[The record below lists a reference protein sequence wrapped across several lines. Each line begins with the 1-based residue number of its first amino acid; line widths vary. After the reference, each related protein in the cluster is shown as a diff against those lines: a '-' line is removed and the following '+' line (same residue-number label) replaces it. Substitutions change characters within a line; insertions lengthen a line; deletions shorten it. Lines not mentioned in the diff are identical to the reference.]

1 MVLKGDAEKKSSISV
16 LACWRMSAM
25 LNGRRASEDA
35 KGSADAKVTRC
46 DGAEEL

>member
-1 MVLKGDAEKKSSISV
+1 
-16 LACWRMSAM
+16 MSAM
-25 LNGRRASEDA
+25 LLNGRRASDDA